1 MASGWYPNCYL
12 HLEYEAIEVEDA
24 NTKLR
29 AGKTPTWE
37 PRTVTIQ
44 EFWFGNF
51 EAKSHVAQAG
61 LKPMMYL
68 RVILNS

>member
-1 MASGWYPNCYL
+1 MRLPRQKELIQNSG
-12 HLEYEAIEVEDA
+12 LETE
-24 NTKLR
+24 
-29 AGKTPTWE
+29 PTWE
-37 PRTVTIQ
+37 PRTVTVQ
-44 EFWFGNF
+44 EFWFGDF